1 MTFECEWNWRFRS
14 YIFASKCP
22 KILWKRLI
30 IIIWTW
36 KHGQIHFILTMASDI
51 VTSAPSQLHK
61 IYTKILHP
69 RKLNNIQVT
78 QANTNIGKRQKKN
91 KQKYYMLYLHSFSGM
106 NELTYRCCV
115 QNGYTTKTLWLYSHQ
130 RTVRKTFV
138 LWLHTKSIMEEC
150 LFVQI
155 NINRTKNF
163 YSPIYCVV
171 PAIIRR
177 T

>member
-36 KHGQIHFILTMASDI
+36 KHEQIHFILTMASDI

-78 QANTNIGKRQKKN
+78 QANTNIGKRKTKKTN
-91 KQKYYMLYLHSFSGM
+91 KNTTCYIYIHSLVWM
-106 NELTYRCCV
+106 N
-115 QNGYTTKTLWLYSHQ
+115 
-130 RTVRKTFV
+130 
-138 LWLHTKSIMEEC
+138 
-150 LFVQI
+150 
-155 NINRTKNF
+155 
-163 YSPIYCVV
+163 SPIDVV
-171 PAIIRR
+171 FKTVIRR
-177 T
+177 KHYDCIHTNGQWEKHLCCGCIPNLSWKNVYLCK